1 MAETFSFLKRIFS
14 LGTRKAEETNLAEY
28 ILDFSSQTPDQKNYA
43 TTHLGRLVRTLEI
56 TPHGTKQDKI
66 LEMGAYM
73 QITPALSGVLGYGEV
88 RGCYLGPLGKT
99 DQKEVTS
106 VSGKKFEC
114 AIDLFNAEKDR
125 YPYADGSVATVL
137 CCELFEHL
145 SEDPMYLLSEVN
157 RVLRTG
163 GHLVLSTPN
172 IASIRSVAAVIQG
185 SHPGLYQQFIRPK
198 DGGVDPRHAREY
210 TPSEMKL
217 ALEAAGFQVELLETG
232 PYGAEAPKGYEW
244 AEQLLKERNLSQELR
259 GDTIHIVGKKIGPVV
274 DRFPAWLYD

>member
-1 MAETFSFLKRIFS
+1 MSS
-14 LGTRKAEETNLAEY
+14 RKPQTTNLADY

-43 TTHLGRLVRTLEI
+43 TTHLGRLVRTVEI
-56 TPHGTKQDKI
+56 TPRGTKTDKI

-73 QITPALSGVLGYGEV
+73 QITPALSEVLGYGEV

-99 DQKEVTS
+99 DQKSVTS
-106 VSGKKFEC
+106 VSGRKFQC

-125 YPYADGSVATVL
+125 YPYADGSIATVL

-157 RVLRTG
+157 RILYMG

-185 SHPGLYQQFIRPK
+185 NHPGLYQQFIRPR

-244 AEQLLKERNLSQELR
+244 AEQLLKERNLPQDLR

-274 DRFPAWLYD
+274 ERFPAWLYD